1 MSLDDS
7 YLSYANRRHG
17 QDIERYDWQLA
28 SRRDPVRR
36 ADGVA
41 VSAMIVVPCEF
52 QPINP
57 SKEPFNHPHGMI
69 TPYPDLRHYTT
80 RDYGNRVGAFRIL
93 RALRETGARAT
104 FPVSAALLERA
115 RPLVDAI
122 MEDGHEIAAA
132 GLHGDAIHHE
142 GLAEADERTR
152 IAEVRKAFDDA
163 GLTPAAWLSPA
174 RQQSSRTP
182 DLLREAGFKICLDW
196 ETDQIPLAM
205 RTDHGPLTCLPLHT
219 ELDDFKLLNERKQD
233 EDSWVRQIH
242 AARDFLA
249 GEADTRG
256 AGAFGFSLT
265 PFVAG
270 QPFRYRNLVAMFEGL
285 VKAEATRTETASE
298 IATAFSS

>member
-7 YLSYANRRHG
+7 YLTYANRRHG

-28 SRRDPVRR
+28 SRREPLKR
-36 ADGVA
+36 ADGVR

-57 SKEPFNHPHGMI
+57 SKAPFNHPHGMI
-69 TPYPDLRHYTT
+69 TPYPDLRHFTT

-104 FPVSAALLERA
+104 FPVSAALLDRA
-115 RPLVDAI
+115 RPLIDAI
-122 MEDGHEIAAA
+122 LADGHEIAAA

-142 GLAEADERTR
+142 GLSEDDERAR
-152 IAEVRKAFDDA
+152 VGEVRSAFSRA
-163 GLTPAAWLSPA
+163 GLEPVAWLSPA

-182 DLLREAGFKICLDW
+182 DLIREAGFTICLDW

-205 RTDHGPLTCLPLHT
+205 RTAHGPLTCLPLHT

-242 AARDFLA
+242 AARDFLD
-249 GEADTRG
+249 GESAARG
-256 AGAFGFSLT
+256 ASVFGFSLT

-270 QPFRYRNLVAMFEGL
+270 QPFRYRDLVTMFEGL
-285 VKAEATRTETASE
+285 VKADGTRTETASE
-298 IATAFSS
+298 IKAAFGA